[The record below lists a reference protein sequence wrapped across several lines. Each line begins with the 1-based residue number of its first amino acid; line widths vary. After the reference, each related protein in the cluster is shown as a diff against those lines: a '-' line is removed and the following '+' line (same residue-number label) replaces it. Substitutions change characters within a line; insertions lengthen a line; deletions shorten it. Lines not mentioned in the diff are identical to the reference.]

1 MKKKILI
8 ISIILIILITITSII
23 VYTVIQS
30 KTSDTEINVSNIN
43 AKENVEEEAKEENIE
58 TEEKILENTEDKDV
72 NLIDDNKQIETKE
85 EKPIQIAQKT
95 KEKNIQV
102 NAKQSTNEKTNLET
116 QKTNNHDVVTN
127 NVQQTQTNTK
137 EETKVP
143 ETKKIDLSKYS
154 RYENAL
160 NGGYKAYIKNDSE
173 MNKLKG
179 LIDACIKEFGY
190 TNVKIIPSGS
200 IVSSTQSFTANKT
213 NVGNKVYNSED
224 FTIYYYAETEY
235 HITAEG
241 AESVFQYRSYIK
253 VQ

>member
-8 ISIILIILITITSII
+8 ISIIAIILITITSVI
-23 VYTVIQS
+23 VYKVAQS
-30 KTSDTEINVSNIN
+30 RVSDTVANVSNIN
-43 AKENVEEEAKEENIE
+43 SKENVEEEAKEENIE
-58 TEEKILENTEDKDV
+58 TEEKNLENTKDKDV
-72 NLIDDNKQIETKE
+72 NLINDNKQVETKE
-85 EKPIQIAQKT
+85 EKLIQIAKKT

-102 NAKQSTNEKTNLET
+102 NTKQSTNEKANLET

-127 NVQQTQTNTK
+127 DVQQTQTNTK

-160 NGGYKAYIKNDSE
+160 NGGYKAYMKNDSE
-173 MNKLKG
+173 MDKLKG
-179 LIDACIKEFGY
+179 LIDACIKKFGY
-190 TNVKIIPSGS
+190 TNVKVIPNSS
-200 IVSSTQSFTANKT
+200 IVGSTQSFTANKT

-241 AESVFQYRSYIK
+241 TESVFQYRSYIK